1 MPVQQLPLIKGTGKD
16 FAEADYID
24 AIPVNMLAT
33 PRELPSAAGY
43 MRSFPGI
50 KKRADVEGKSRGVIY
65 NTRENILY
73 RVLGGR
79 VYRGEKIIGYA
90 QGAGRV
96 SLACSATSQ
105 AVAANSEMILF
116 RYDGTVKWLE
126 NWPEKEDGVEYAQY
140 EIGSVRDIC
149 RAGARYVWIKDGSD
163 LFGVTDLEDESHP
176 DRFRPFY
183 RANSQP
189 DGIRAVAEWKGFI
202 VCFGS
207 SSIEYF
213 SLTGATGATS
223 PLYVA
228 NNSLT
233 VNKGIAGTHCKAPFA
248 GAYAFISSAASGLPS
263 VYLVDAGQLQKIAT
277 PTIERVLR
285 GYTADEL
292 ATSSLESLSLDAHEL
307 LIMHLPRHTLCYDM
321 SASQNGPQWCLL
333 KSGVGDDVY
342 RGIDFHY
349 DGSAITVGDKQ
360 LPVLGELSFD
370 ISSQY
375 DSPTEHLLFTPM
387 IKVPDK
393 RLFDFEVEA
402 ITGFT
407 GDDERFFL
415 STTFDGLTFGREV
428 MVPYSRRH
436 QYDRRI
442 RWPRIGRVR
451 RNVGFKLR
459 FVSLAPLSVSGCTVR
474 IE

>member
-1 MPVQQLPLIKGTGKD
+1 MPVQQLPLMKGICKE
-16 FAEADYID
+16 FSEADYID
-24 AIPVNMLAT
+24 ALPVNMLAT
-33 PRELPSAAGY
+33 PKEVLGASGY

-50 KKRADVEGKSRGVIY
+50 RKHMEVEGKSRGGFY
-65 NTRENILY
+65 NTKENILY

-79 VYRGEKIIGYA
+79 VYRGAKEIGYA

-96 SLACSATSQ
+96 SLACSSTSQ
-105 AVAANSEMILF
+105 AVAANGEMILF

-149 RAGARYVWIKDGSD
+149 RAQARYVWVKDGSD

-176 DRFRPFY
+176 DRYRPFY

-189 DGIRAVAEWKGFI
+189 DGIKAVAEWKGFI
-202 VCFGS
+202 ICFGS
-207 SSIEYF
+207 STIEYF

-228 NNSLT
+228 NNSLI
-233 VNKGIAGTHCKAPFA
+233 VNKGIAGTHCKTPFA
-248 GAYAFISSAASGLPS
+248 GAYAFISGAASGLPS
-263 VYLVDAGQLQKIAT
+263 VYIIDAGQLQKIAT
-277 PTIERVLR
+277 SSIEKLLR
-285 GYTADEL
+285 SYTADEL
-292 ATSSLESLSLDAHEL
+292 ATGVLESLSFDAHEL

-342 RGIDFHY
+342 QGIDFHF
-349 DGSAITVGDKQ
+349 DGSVITVGDKEQ
-360 LPVLGELSFD
+360 PVLGELVFD
-370 ISSQY
+370 ASSQY
-375 DSPTEHLLFTPM
+375 GSPTEHLLFTPM
-387 IKVPDK
+387 IKAPNK

-407 GDDERFFL
+407 EGKERFFL
-415 STTFDGLTFGREV
+415 STTFDGLTFSREV
-428 MVPYSRRH
+428 MVPFSRRY
-436 QYDRRI
+436 QYDRRV
-442 RWPRIGRVR
+442 RWARIGRVR

-459 FVSLAPLSVSGCTVR
+459 FVSLTPLSVSGCTVR